1 MPNYGVYYKNKIQQT
16 FKTKADADKYVR
28 REKKDPN
35 ADGRRFS
42 VRPL

>member
-1 MPNYGVYYKNKIQQT
+1 MSGYGVYYKNRVQQT

-28 REKKDPN
+28 REKKTN

-42 VRPL
+42 IRPL